1 MWDEYAK
8 SIGTTANNL
17 TQQQKIQAEVN
28 GILEESKYQ
37 VGDAAKVSTT
47 YAGQVAELTFQFQQF
62 KVALGDA
69 IIPVAKAVIPGI
81 KSITAALT
89 ELAQV
94 FAQVTTLLFGGDLSS
109 PAEDE
114 LKKQAESEDEVTKAS
129 KDASKATDDASDAT
143 KDMGSASKKAAKEM
157 EGVTAGFDDI
167 NKLATRTADTV
178 EDAADDLDDG
188 LNIDK
193 IGEGELFGGLK
204 ISPEVLEFVERL
216 KSAVQALADILR
228 RIWDVFAA
236 AWASKGAKVIEAAKA
251 ALKSIWELLKS
262 IGAAFMKVWENGTGK
277 KILETILSIIQH
289 IFEFIGNIADRLR
302 EAWEAN
308 GNGEAIWQAILD
320 LVQVILS
327 FIDRIA
333 KSTADW
339 AAGLNLE
346 PILSAFR
353 HLLEALVPLVEIL
366 LSGVAWAY
374 ENVLLPLASWVIE
387 DAAPAAIELL
397 AETFRTL
404 YEVLDIL
411 GPYAIELWEHF
422 LKPIAEWTG
431 SVIVAG
437 LKNLTD
443 SLSGVTDWL
452 RGNKEELKS
461 GADSFGLFIDEI
473 TTALGHGFQL
483 GAVDIDFSTIFESIQ
498 NIGTQLANIY
508 TDVDVV
514 GAVGG
519 FITKISEALGA
530 EIGTFASI
538 GTTIATAL
546 FGGYSIYLDENKEK
560 FKESLVSVFD
570 ISGEILEL
578 GTEFLNAFSTIFSA
592 FNSEDAQVILA
603 DALQI
608 FVDLFNSLKE
618 TALKLGRDLLDA
630 ITAPIIENKDLIK
643 SSFEALL
650 EPIRV
655 VMDAIAK
662 HVETTVEGIAA
673 LYDEHI
679 KPFITNIKDAFTGWF
694 KVALDG
700 WNTYIKP
707 VLDKLAAGFTD
718 LMENYITPAVN
729 QGIEMFGKLVDFV
742 SAVFDAIEPFVTWF
756 ISEAYPR
763 LALAISTIGDLFQT
777 IIAAVADI
785 ANGIIQTF
793 GGILDFLTG
802 VFTGDLDKA
811 MSGIADIF
819 KGVLNAFTGVLEGFV
834 NLFILGINAII
845 NALNTIQID
854 VPEGIPFIGGKNF
867 GFNIPNI
874 QSVKIPRLANGA
886 VIPPNQEFLAMLG
899 DQRGGTNIETP
910 LSTMENAFRKVLAE
924 SNFGGGDITITMPV
938 YLNGREIFRDQQV
951 ISRQIG
957 KNLVTV
963 GSI

>member
-1 MWDEYAK
+1 M
-8 SIGTTANNL
+8 
-17 TQQQKIQAEVN
+17 
-28 GILEESKYQ
+28 
-37 VGDAAKVSTT
+37 
-47 YAGQVAELTFQFQQF
+47 
-62 KVALGDA
+62 
-69 IIPVAKAVIPGI
+69 
-81 KSITAALT
+81 
-89 ELAQV
+89 
-94 FAQVTTLLFGGDLSS
+94 
-109 PAEDE
+109 
-114 LKKQAESEDEVTKAS
+114 
-129 KDASKATDDASDAT
+129 
-143 KDMGSASKKAAKEM
+143 
-157 EGVTAGFDDI
+157 
-167 NKLATRTADTV
+167 
-178 EDAADDLDDG
+178 
-188 LNIDK
+188 
-193 IGEGELFGGLK
+193 
-204 ISPEVLEFVERL
+204 
-216 KSAVQALADILR
+216 
-228 RIWDVFAA
+228 
-236 AWASKGAKVIEAAKA
+236 
-251 ALKSIWELLKS
+251 
-262 IGAAFMKVWENGTGK
+262 
-277 KILETILSIIQH
+277 
-289 IFEFIGNIADRLR
+289 
-302 EAWEAN
+302 
-308 GNGEAIWQAILD
+308 
-320 LVQVILS
+320 
-327 FIDRIA
+327 
-333 KSTADW
+333 
-339 AAGLNLE
+339 
-346 PILSAFR
+346 
-353 HLLEALVPLVEIL
+353 
-366 LSGVAWAY
+366 
-374 ENVLLPLASWVIE
+374 
-387 DAAPAAIELL
+387 
-397 AETFRTL
+397 
-404 YEVLDIL
+404 
-411 GPYAIELWEHF
+411 EHF

-514 GAVGG
+514 GAASG
-519 FITKISEALGA
+519 FITKFSEALGTA
-530 EIGTFASI
+530 AGTLTSV
-538 GTTIATAL
+538 GTTIATTL

-560 FKESLVSVFD
+560 FKENLVSVFD
-570 ISGEILEL
+570 IRGEILEL

-662 HVETTVEGIAA
+662 HVEATVEGIAA